1 MNGSTQLKV
10 LWSEGLLMAPQHLQ
24 QSDRYHEALV
34 AGRLSAL
41 HAHPWGA
48 LRVELDRQAIADGVI
63 KLEHFTGVLPDGAV
77 LTIDKGSLEAP
88 PSRPIEGLLPE
99 RSTLEVFL
107 AIPSERES
115 SSQTGARSRYTAH
128 VRRLADLTTED
139 GELADVELA
148 LRNVRFMFGHE
159 PREDMEAIKIAEIRR
174 ESRGLYVL
182 DESFVPPCL
191 RIGGSP
197 ALIAKLERLLA
208 LMNTRRQAL
217 IDARRERDAETVEA
231 DATDITRFMLLHDLS
246 RALPALTHATRSA
259 DLSPRELHRHLL
271 DLLGSLATFSI
282 DASLD
287 APEFDYLDLRAT
299 FEPLFGRLE
308 RLLGD
313 THRESCFIVE
323 LEGRGDGMHLGRI
336 DDRIARCDRFLLAV
350 RTAVPVR
357 DATSLLPSIG
367 KVASWQQVTHV
378 VNAAMPGAKLEIA
391 HRPPPE
397 VPVKTGE
404 IYFSIDA
411 CGPYWNEITRE
422 RAIAVFLP
430 RPFEAPQTQVSLL
443 ALPPRSG
450 AHVELQAPMSAR
462 S

>member
-1 MNGSTQLKV
+1 MNGTTQLKV

-24 QSDRYHEALV
+24 QTDRYHEALV
-34 AGRLSAL
+34 AGRLAAL
-41 HAHPWGA
+41 HPHPWGA

-63 KLEHFTGVLPDGAV
+63 KLEHFAGVLPEGAV
-77 LTIDKGSLEAP
+77 LTIDKGSPEAP

-107 AIPSERES
+107 AIPSERENVH
-115 SSQTGARSRYTAH
+115 QIGARSRYTAH
-128 VRRLADLTTED
+128 VRRIADLTTED
-139 GELADVELA
+139 SEPTEVELA
-148 LRNVRFMFGHE
+148 LRNVRFVFGHE
-159 PREDMEAIKIAEIRR
+159 SRDDMEAIKIAEIRR
-174 ESRGLYVL
+174 ESRGLYAL
-182 DESFVPPCL
+182 DESFIPPCL
-191 RIGGSP
+191 RMGASP
-197 ALIAKLERLLA
+197 VLIAKLEKLLA

-231 DATDITRFMLLHDLS
+231 DAADITRFMLLHDLS
-246 RALPALTHATRSA
+246 RVLPALTHLKRSA
-259 DLSPRELHRHLL
+259 DLSPRELYRHLL
-271 DLLGSLATFSI
+271 DLLGSLATFSV

-287 APEFDYLDLRAT
+287 VPEFEHLDLRAT
-299 FEPLFGRLE
+299 FDPLFGRLE
-308 RLLGD
+308 QLLGN
-313 THRESCFIVE
+313 THRESCFVID

-357 DATSLLPSIG
+357 DAASLLPSIG

-378 VNAAMPGAKLEIA
+378 VNAAMPGAKLEIT

-411 CGPYWNEITRE
+411 RGPYWNEITRE
-422 RAIAVFLP
+422 QAIAVFLP
-430 RPFEAPQTQVSLL
+430 RPFEAMQTQVSLL
-443 ALPPRSG
+443 ALPPRTG
-450 AHVELQAPMSAR
+450 AQAVSAR